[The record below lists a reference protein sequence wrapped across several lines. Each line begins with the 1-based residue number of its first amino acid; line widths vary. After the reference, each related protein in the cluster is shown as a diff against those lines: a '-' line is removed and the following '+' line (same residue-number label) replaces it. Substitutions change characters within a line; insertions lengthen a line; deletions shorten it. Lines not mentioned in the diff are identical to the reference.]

1 MAVGLDKRVLSL
13 VGELIG
19 LLDLD
24 ELSLGLMHALQEA
37 VPADWSA
44 LNEVPADLPRTIS
57 LTAPPLPAWVHNG
70 FARHGSQNPIAAYFL
85 RTRDGRATRI
95 SDVMTRREFHRLEVY
110 THVYRPLGIEYQ
122 IAFTLPSSAERIL
135 GASLSRVRRDFTA
148 RERDLLNLSRPYLI
162 QVYRNALE
170 HSRVAAGADP
180 QLPLQGLEA
189 LGLTHRQAQVL
200 RLVVTD
206 RSASEAGAALG
217 IAPRTVH
224 KHLENCYRTLGVG
237 GRREASRVAWD
248 TAGIAEGESA

>member
-1 MAVGLDKRVLSL
+1 VLSL

-24 ELSLGLMHALQEA
+24 ELSLGLMHALQEV

-57 LTAPPLPAWVHNG
+57 LTDPVLPASAHRA
-70 FARHGSQNPIAAYFL
+70 FARYGLQNPIAAHFL

-95 SDVMTRREFHRLEVY
+95 SDLMTRRELHRLDVY
-110 THVYRPLGIEYQ
+110 RHVYGPLGVEYQ
-122 IAFTLPSSAERIL
+122 IAFTLPSTAERIL
-135 GASLSRVRRDFTA
+135 GASLSRCRRDFTA

-162 QVYRNALE
+162 QIYRNALE
-170 HSRVAAGADP
+170 YSRAVAGADSE
-180 QLPLQGLEA
+180 LPLPRLEA

-200 RLVVTD
+200 RLTVTG
-206 RSASEAGAALG
+206 RSAPEAAAALG

-224 KHLENCYRTLGVG
+224 KHLEHCYRILEVTS
-237 GRREASRVAWD
+237 RSEASRVAWAVASVVD
-248 TAGIAEGESA
+248 DPRLNHAQPGT